1 MAITW
6 DFSPTLFSIGPI
18 EIRWYGLLFS
28 IAFYSSYALMK
39 YMLKLENKPT
49 NKLDSLSIYLILGTV
64 IGARIG
70 HCFFYEPQYYLQNP
84 LEIIAVWKGGLAS
97 HGGMLGVL
105 IASWLFTKRNKE
117 YGYIDTLDKLSIISS
132 SSAVL
137 IRLGNLFNSEIYG
150 KPTGSDYGVIFKA
163 VDDLPRHPTQVYES
177 FAYLLIFILLLF
189 LFKNKTFKVP
199 GKILGLFLVLTFSA
213 RFIIEYFKENQ
224 SLFENGM
231 MLNMGQLL
239 SIIPIVVGLY
249 FFFKK

>member
-6 DFSPTLFSIGPI
+6 DFSPTLFTIGSI

-28 IAFYSSYALMK
+28 IAFYTSYALMK

-64 IGARIG
+64 IGARLG
-70 HCFFYEPQYYLQNP
+70 HCFFYEPQYYIHNP
-84 LEIIAVWKGGLAS
+84 LEIFAVWKGGLAS

-105 IASWLFTKRNKE
+105 LATYLFTKRNIE
-117 YGYIDTLDKLSIISS
+117 YGYIATLDKLSVISA

-150 KPTGSDYGVIFKA
+150 KPTGSDFGVIFTA
-163 VDDLPRHPTQVYES
+163 VDELPRHPTQLYEA
-177 FAYLLIFILLLF
+177 FCYLLIFLTLF
-189 LFKNKTFKVP
+189 WLTKKKSFSQP
-199 GKILGLFLVLTFSA
+199 GKYLGLFLVTIFSA
-213 RFIIEYFKENQ
+213 RFFIEYFKVNQ

-231 MLNMGQLL
+231 MFNMGQLL
-239 SIIPIVVGLY
+239 SIVPILVGCY
-249 FFFKK
+249 FLLRK